1 MIFIGKINTN
11 DGKGVFKGCVK
22 TLFSIIIAVDRLSV
36 RKGKRGRQDGERSIL
51 YLLALFAVRHWDA
64 AGGAELFVYLLA
76 YIALTAG
83 IFLQMVKNAR
93 HFQFF
98 DENFLMLLAT
108 IGAMVIGKY
117 AEAVGAM
124 LFFQIGKLIE
134 TVSMSQTKK
143 SIAKYM
149 DIRPDTANKKSGSG
163 EAVVEPSELNIGDII
178 IIRPGEKIPVD
189 AMVTAG
195 VSTVDMKALTGEA
208 EPEEVKIG
216 TKLFSG
222 SINLSGLL
230 EARVMKVYAESTASR
245 IMRLVEDA
253 NQKKSKKENF
263 ADRFTRYYT
272 PFVTLLGILVMILP
286 PMMMPSHDTEI
297 WMYRGLIFLVAACPL
312 GLLISVPLAFLGGIG
327 AASKQGVMIKG
338 SNYLEALSETET
350 FIFDKTGT
358 LTKGVFHVKE
368 VCPRG
373 GSEEELLEITA
384 YAEAYSNHPIA
395 VSLKEAY
402 GKEIDMMRVQEAKEH
417 LGYGVEALLDGRKV
431 YIGNSKFMNKLGLYY
446 HPVAS
451 VGSAVHVAV
460 EGEYKGYIL
469 IADVMRK
476 DAKRTVRWLNRHQL
490 EVVMLTGDNER
501 VAEDVA
507 KQLGIESVY
516 ANLMPEDKVEQ
527 LEEFM
532 ESQMEQEKLAFI
544 GDGIND
550 APVLARADVGIAMG
564 GLGADAALEAAD
576 IILLE
581 DEPSRIINA
590 IRISRGTVRAVKQ
603 NLVFAI
609 GMKVLLLIMAFFGYV
624 TMQDAIVADMG
635 IMLINILNSFWV
647 IKYPE

>member
-1 MIFIGKINTN
+1 MAREVKNKFMEV
-11 DGKGVFKGCVK
+11 GVG
-22 TLFSIIIAVDRLSV
+22 
-36 RKGKRGRQDGERSIL
+36 SIL

-149 DIRPDTANKKSGSG
+149 DIRPDTANKKSGSS

-476 DAKRTVRWLNRHQL
+476 DAKKTVRWLNRHQL

>member
-1 MIFIGKINTN
+1 MAREVKNKFMEV
-11 DGKGVFKGCVK
+11 GVG
-22 TLFSIIIAVDRLSV
+22 
-36 RKGKRGRQDGERSIL
+36 SIL

-98 DENFLMLLAT
+98 DENFLMVLAT

-476 DAKRTVRWLNRHQL
+476 DAKKTVRWLNRHQL

-527 LEEFM
+527 LEEVM

>member
-1 MIFIGKINTN
+1 MAREVKNKFMEV
-11 DGKGVFKGCVK
+11 GVG
-22 TLFSIIIAVDRLSV
+22 
-36 RKGKRGRQDGERSIL
+36 SIL
-51 YLLALFAVRHWDA
+51 YLLALFAVRHWDVV
-64 AGGAELFVYLLA
+64 GGAELFVYLLA
-76 YIALTAG
+76 YITLTAG

-373 GSEEELLEITA
+373 ESAEELLEITA

-395 VSLKEAY
+395 MSLKEAY
-402 GKEIDMMRVQEAKEH
+402 GKEIDTMRVQEAKEH

-446 HPVAS
+446 HPVTS

-476 DAKRTVRWLNRHQL
+476 DAKKTVRWLNRHQL

>member
-1 MIFIGKINTN
+1 MAREVKNKFMEV
-11 DGKGVFKGCVK
+11 GVG
-22 TLFSIIIAVDRLSV
+22 
-36 RKGKRGRQDGERSIL
+36 SIL

-476 DAKRTVRWLNRHQL
+476 DAKKTVRWLNRHQL

>member
-1 MIFIGKINTN
+1 MAREVKNKFMEV
-11 DGKGVFKGCVK
+11 GVG
-22 TLFSIIIAVDRLSV
+22 
-36 RKGKRGRQDGERSIL
+36 SIL

-98 DENFLMLLAT
+98 DENFLMVLAT

-149 DIRPDTANKKSGSG
+149 DIRPDTANKKSDSS

-297 WMYRGLIFLVAACPL
+297 WMYRGLIVLVAACPL

-384 YAEAYSNHPIA
+384 YAEAHSNHPIA

-476 DAKRTVRWLNRHQL
+476 DAKKTVRWLKRHQL

>member
-1 MIFIGKINTN
+1 MAREVKNKFMEV
-11 DGKGVFKGCVK
+11 GVG
-22 TLFSIIIAVDRLSV
+22 
-36 RKGKRGRQDGERSIL
+36 SIL

-134 TVSMSQTKK
+134 TISMSRTKK

-163 EAVVEPSELNIGDII
+163 EAVVEPPELNIGDII

-476 DAKRTVRWLNRHQL
+476 DAKKTVRWLNRHQL